1 MSDGVGAEP
10 ADAGPRNASGARH
23 TEPLTDAI
31 LGAPREFTS
40 YEIAAAADVPVYR
53 ARRFWRALGLANP
66 EEGAA
71 EFTAADGDAL
81 RRLLLLISDGIVDES
96 HALHITRSLGGSTA
110 RVARA
115 FVEAMLDPL
124 PPDADGAERTFAV
137 GTEELIRALSD
148 MESLLVYSWRRQVTA
163 ALPVLQRRGPR
174 SSIAVGFA
182 DLVSF
187 THLSRQLSDR
197 ELTSLVARFEERAGN
212 LITAYGGRIVKSIG
226 DEIFFAADSPSVAA
240 TIAHRIAE
248 NVKRR
253 RVPGIRIGV
262 EYGPVITHGGDL
274 FGDTVNL
281 ASRLTAMA
289 APNQIVVGPS
299 MMAALATVA
308 GFEIQPLPVTDVKG
322 FGSVTPGVLKACGR

>member
-10 ADAGPRNASGARH
+10 ADAGPRGASGERH
-23 TEPLTDAI
+23 TELLTDAI
-31 LGAPREFTS
+31 LGARREFTS

-71 EFTAADGDAL
+71 EFTAADVDAL

-96 HALHITRSLGGSTA
+96 RALHITRSLGGSTA

-124 PPDADGAERTFAV
+124 PPADGAERTFAV

-197 ELTSLVARFEERAGN
+197 ELTSLVTRFEERAGN

-226 DEIFFAADSPSVAA
+226 DEIFFAADSASVAA

-253 RVPGIRIGV
+253 RVPGIRIGI

-299 MMAALATVA
+299 MMVALATVA
-308 GFEIQPLPVTDVKG
+308 GFEIHPLPVTDVKG
-322 FGSVTPGVLKACGR
+322 FGSMTPGVLTACGR

>member
-1 MSDGVGAEP
+1 M
-10 ADAGPRNASGARH
+10 GAR
-23 TEPLTDAI
+23 
-31 LGAPREFTS
+31 REFTS

-81 RRLLLLISDGIVDES
+81 RSLLLLISDGILDES

-124 PPDADGAERTFAV
+124 PPDADGAERKFAV

-187 THLSRQLSDR
+187 THLSRQLSDG
-197 ELTSLVARFEERAGN
+197 ELTSLVTRFEERAGN

-226 DEIFFAADSPSVAA
+226 DEVFFAADSPSVAA

-253 RVPGIRIGV
+253 RIPGIRIGV

-308 GFEIQPLPVTDVKG
+308 GFEIHPLPVTDVKG
-322 FGSVTPGVLKACGR
+322 FGSMTPGVLKGVRPLTGPDSTALT

>member
-1 MSDGVGAEP
+1 
-10 ADAGPRNASGARH
+10 
-23 TEPLTDAI
+23 
-31 LGAPREFTS
+31 LGAQREFTS
-40 YEIAAAADVPVYR
+40 HEIASAADVPVYR

-66 EEGAA
+66 EDGGA
-71 EFTAADGDAL
+71 EFTSADGDAL

-124 PPDADGAERTFAV
+124 APDVDGAERTFAV
-137 GTEELIRALSD
+137 GAEELIRALSD

-197 ELTSLVARFEERAGN
+197 ELTSLVTQFEERTGN

-226 DEIFFAADSPSVAA
+226 DEVFFAADSPAVAA

-253 RVPGIRIGV
+253 RIPGIRIGL

-281 ASRLTAMA
+281 ASRLTAMC
-289 APNQIVVGPS
+289 APNQIVVGPALA
-299 MMAALATVA
+299 AALAPVS
-308 GFEIQPLPVTDVKG
+308 GFEIEPLPATDVKG
-322 FGSVTPGVLKACGR
+322 FGRIMPGVLRACGRESGRDATTVVL